1 MSWRV
6 LTKNPPLIQEW
17 AKATSVVPYTEEVA
31 QSVVNG
37 LLRIGS
43 WSSLSAYIPA
53 EVWSW
58 LKGRPTLPPTCW
70 GHHFGTFSEVVTLVR
85 GLKDIETLKSYLL
98 LAWSEWSTPRDD
110 GFEEMR
116 VSINE
121 DFCGIGMGRHR
132 ADLIQRL
139 DDVLGKLD
147 LGLEYLKQEK
157 PDLNEGQVED
167 MKRQYQQLREALL
180 KIDTMAIIR
189 TSSYSTVTLSCML
202 IQVDTQ

>member
-1 MSWRV
+1 MV
-6 LTKNPPLIQEW
+6 
-17 AKATSVVPYTEEVA
+17 
-31 QSVVNG
+31 
-37 LLRIGS
+37 
-43 WSSLSAYIPA
+43 
-53 EVWSW
+53 
-58 LKGRPTLPPTCW
+58 
-70 GHHFGTFSEVVTLVR
+70 VR
-85 GLKDIETLKSYLL
+85 GLKDIEILKSYLL